1 MLLKAGANVHA
12 QDALPELKTKPLTL
26 NWTQTQMLLKA
37 GANVHA
43 EDAQGYTPQDDAE
56 VAPFG
61 TGPKKKFK

>member
-1 MLLKAGANVHA
+1 
-12 QDALPELKTKPLTL
+12 
-26 NWTQTQMLLKA
+26 MLLKA

-61 TGPKKKFK
+61 TGPKKKVQIKLNMLIFFKK